1 MKKEIMSR
9 IVLDGSRVT
18 VEYGNIEQAIR
29 KFKKKI
35 QKSGV
40 LQELRSREFYE
51 KPTSE
56 RKRKKAEAVARHR
69 KDLRSEADALRAL
82 RQHKQDTL

>member
-1 MKKEIMSR
+1 MDKLF
-9 IVLDGSRVT
+9 LDGSRVT
-18 VEYGNIEQAIR
+18 VEYGNIEQALR

-51 KPTSE
+51 KPTAE
-56 RKRKKAEAVARHR
+56 RKRKKAEAISRYR
-69 KDLRSEADALRAL
+69 KQLRNESDVLKAL
-82 RQHKQDTL
+82 RQQQKQVAL

>member
-1 MKKEIMSR
+1 MDKLF
-9 IVLDGSRVT
+9 LDGSRVT
-18 VEYGNIEQAIR
+18 VEYGNIEQALR

-51 KPTSE
+51 KPTAE
-56 RKRKKAEAVARHR
+56 RKRKKAEAVSRYR
-69 KDLRSEADALRAL
+69 KQLRNEADAIKAL
-82 RQHKQDTL
+82 RQQQKQVTL

>member
-1 MKKEIMSR
+1 MDKLF
-9 IVLDGSRVT
+9 LDGSRVT
-18 VEYGNIEQAIR
+18 VEYGNIEQALR

-51 KPTSE
+51 KPTAE
-56 RKRKKAEAVARHR
+56 RKRKKAEAVSRYR
-69 KDLRSEADALRAL
+69 KQLRNEADVLKAL
-82 RQHKQDTL
+82 RQQQKQVTL

>member
-1 MKKEIMSR
+1 MSKL
-9 IVLDGSRVT
+9 VLDGSRVT

-40 LQELRSREFYE
+40 LQELRSKEFYE
-51 KPTSE
+51 KPTTE
-56 RKRKKAEAVARHR
+56 RKRKKAEAVARYR
-69 KDLRSEADALRAL
+69 KQLRNEADTLRAL
-82 RQHKQDTL
+82 RQHKQDTDK

>member
-1 MKKEIMSR
+1 MDKLF
-9 IVLDGSRVT
+9 LDGSRVT
-18 VEYGNIEQAIR
+18 VEYGNIEQALR

-51 KPTSE
+51 KPTAE
-56 RKRKKAEAVARHR
+56 RKRKKAEAVSRYR
-69 KDLRSEADALRAL
+69 KQLRNESDVLKAL
-82 RQHKQDTL
+82 RQQQKQVAL

>member
-1 MKKEIMSR
+1 MDKLF
-9 IVLDGSRVT
+9 LDGSRVT
-18 VEYGNIEQAIR
+18 VEYVNIEQALR

-51 KPTSE
+51 KPTAE
-56 RKRKKAEAVARHR
+56 RKRKKAEAVSRYR
-69 KDLRSEADALRAL
+69 KQLRNESDVLKAL
-82 RQHKQDTL
+82 RQQQKQVAL

>member
-1 MKKEIMSR
+1 MDKLF
-9 IVLDGSRVT
+9 LDGSRVT
-18 VEYGNIEQAIR
+18 VEYCNIEQALR

-51 KPTSE
+51 KPTAE
-56 RKRKKAEAVARHR
+56 RKRKKAEAISRYR
-69 KDLRSEADALRAL
+69 KQLRNESDVLKAL
-82 RQHKQDTL
+82 RQQQKQVAL